1 MYAGDILSFPLY
13 LLHVLLPL
21 THSLSLSLFLSPLPS
36 SSLFFSSSL
45 FPLPL
50 FFLFLFHF
58 FLPLSLISLS
68 LSISN
73 SLPPNEVTLL
83 TGNLPEVNK
92 WQQNFCRTIQDCS
105 RLALHQQNIGTIF
118 LRASDE
124 VGKNRFDRSNQP
136 VRPV

>member
-1 MYAGDILSFPLY
+1 MFFPCLSICYMYFF
-13 LLHVLLPL
+13 
-21 THSLSLSLFLSPLPS
+21 HSLSLSLSLPS
-36 SSLFFSSSL
+36 SSLFLSSSL

-50 FFLFLFHF
+50 SLFPSSFPLPSFP
-58 FLPLSLISLS
+58 PLSLSTL
-68 LSISN
+68 N

-124 VGKNRFDRSNQP
+124 VGKNRFDRSNQL
-136 VRPV
+136 V